1 VICLISYLIRC
12 SRFSILFGW
21 NLPINNGHFEHL
33 FKLLKLVFIFY
44 HVGFENIQ
52 ETNSALY
59 FLRSG
64 LSNEVSPGIGFYLK
78 KKVRGG
84 CALPRGDMQK
94 PYPPKCEQRKTKID
108 LFRDFLQKSPINF
121 IPVKVVVDAFVFSSL
136 LNLHL
141 ERFIYYS

>member
-1 VICLISYLIRC
+1 
-12 SRFSILFGW
+12 
-21 NLPINNGHFEHL
+21 LPINNGHFEHL

-64 LSNEVSPGIGFYLK
+64 LSNELSPGIGFYLK

-94 PYPPKCEQRKTKID
+94 PYPPKYEQRKTKID